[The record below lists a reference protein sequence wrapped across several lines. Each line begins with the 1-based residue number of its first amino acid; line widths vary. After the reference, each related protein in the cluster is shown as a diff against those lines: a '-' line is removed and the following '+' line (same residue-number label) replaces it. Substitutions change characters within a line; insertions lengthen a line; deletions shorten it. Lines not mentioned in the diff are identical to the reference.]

1 MKLNMAILGFGK
13 SATRYHLPYILL
25 RKDINVK
32 WIYNRNRKFELE
44 KDYENC
50 NISFTDNISDV
61 LNDDDV
67 KLVTICTPPSTHYNL
82 ANLCLLNNKNVLVE
96 KPFATTLSETK
107 KLLDLANSKGLT
119 IMPYQNR
126 RFDSDFL
133 VLKSVIDHGN
143 LGDIVELESHIDY
156 YRPEDTS
163 NNLDYYNGAVFSLGV
178 HILDQAISLFGRPEK
193 VFYDVKSI
201 RNPANADDYY
211 EIQLFYN
218 TFKVK
223 LKTSHLVKLPY
234 SRFTIHGKK
243 GSFIK
248 RSIDRQEEFL
258 KKGILPETEGFGL
271 DTPDDY
277 GIIDYIN
284 DTGEEITQFIKT
296 PSGDYGRV
304 YDSIYSTIM
313 DHKEKLVKDD
323 ELLTVIEIL
332 EKAFKGD
339 NPKII
344 TL

>member
-25 RKDINVK
+25 KKDINVK

-44 KDYENC
+44 KDYENN

-61 LNDDDV
+61 LNDDEV

-143 LGDIVELESHIDY
+143 LGEIVELESHIDY
-156 YRPEDTS
+156 YRPEDIS
-163 NNLDYYNGAVFSLGV
+163 NNLDYYNGAVFALGV

-201 RNPANADDYY
+201 RNTDNADDYY
-211 EIQLFYN
+211 EIQLFYKA
-218 TFKVK
+218 FKVK
-223 LKTSHLVKLPY
+223 LKTSHLVKIPY
-234 SRFTIHGKK
+234 CRFTIHGKR

-258 KKGILPETEGFGL
+258 KKGIMPETEGFGL
-271 DTPDDY
+271 DTPSDY
-277 GIIDYIN
+277 GIINYISP
-284 DTGEEITQFIKT
+284 TGEEITKFIET

-304 YDSIYSTIM
+304 YDNIYSAIM
-313 DHKEKLVKDD
+313 HHEPKLVKDD

-344 TL
+344 IL

>member
-1 MKLNMAILGFGK
+1 MKLNIAILGFGK

-25 RKDINVK
+25 RKDINIK

-44 KDYENC
+44 KNYESH
-50 NISFTDNISDV
+50 NISFTDNIEDI
-61 LNDDDV
+61 LNDDEV
-67 KLVTICTPPSTHYNL
+67 KLVTICTPPNTHHEI
-82 ANLCLLNNKNVLVE
+82 AKLCLLNNKNVLVE
-96 KPFATTLSETK
+96 KPFATTLKETK
-107 KLLDLANSKGLT
+107 KLLDLAKSKGLT

-133 VLKSVIDHGN
+133 VLKKVIDEGN
-143 LGDIVELESHIDY
+143 LGELIELESHIDY

-163 NNLDYYNGAVFSLGV
+163 NNLNYYNGAVFSLGV

-193 VFYDVKSI
+193 VFYDVKSL
-201 RNPANADDYY
+201 RNTANSDDYY
-211 EIQLFYN
+211 EIQLFYK

-223 LKTSHLVKLPY
+223 LKTNHLVKLPY
-234 SRFTIHGKK
+234 SRFTLHGKK

-248 RSIDRQEEFL
+248 RSIDKQEEFL
-258 KKGILPETEGFGL
+258 KKGIMPEKEGFGL
-271 DTPDDY
+271 DRPDDY

-284 DTGEEITQFIKT
+284 DAGEEITQFIKT

-304 YDSIYSTIM
+304 YDSIYSTII
-313 DHKEKLVKDD
+313 DHNKKLVNDD

-344 TL
+344 AL

>member
-32 WIYNRNRKFELE
+32 WIYNRNRKLELE
-44 KDYENC
+44 KDFKNH

-61 LNDDDV
+61 LNDDEV
-67 KLVTICTPPSTHYNL
+67 KLVTICTPPSTHYDL
-82 ANLCLLNNKNVLVE
+82 ANLCLLNNKSVLVE
-96 KPFATTLSETK
+96 KPFATTLKETK
-107 KLLDLANSKGLT
+107 KLLDLAKSKGLT

-133 VLKSVIDHGN
+133 ALKKVIDGGN
-143 LGDIVELESHIDY
+143 LGEIVELESHIDY

-163 NNLDYYNGAVFSLGV
+163 NNLDYYNGSVFGLGV
-178 HILDQAISLFGRPEK
+178 HILDQVVSLFGRPEK

-201 RNPANADDYY
+201 RNPSNADDYY

-234 SRFTIHGKK
+234 YRFTIHGKR

-258 KKGILPETEGFGL
+258 KKGILPETKGFGL
-271 DTPDDY
+271 DTPNDY
-277 GIIDYIN
+277 GLMNYIST
-284 DTGEEITQFIKT
+284 TGEEITKFIET
-296 PSGDYGRV
+296 PIGDYGRV
-304 YDSIYSTIM
+304 YDNIYSAIM
-313 DHKEKLVKDD
+313 YHKPKLVNDD